1 MAKENF
7 TLKVHEFN
15 TVLRYFCGLLGDR
28 RKGKA
33 MVKTNPRTKLWFRA
47 RISYLSPTFME
58 NLPRFRENLPRFLRH
73 LRRFGSFH
81 RTKLGELPVLSP
93 IK

>member
-15 TVLRYFCGLLGDR
+15 TALRYFCVLLRNR

-58 NLPRFRENLPRFLRH
+58 KTPTFME
-73 LRRFGSFH
+73 
-81 RTKLGELPVLSP
+81 KSP
-93 IK
+93 TFFETSSTF

>member
-1 MAKENF
+1 MAEENF

-15 TVLRYFCGLLGDR
+15 TVLRYFCVLLGDR
-28 RKGKA
+28 CKGNA

-58 NLPRFRENLPRFLRH
+58 KSPMF
-73 LRRFGSFH
+73 FGKPPTFFETSSTF
-81 RTKLGELPVLSP
+81 
-93 IK
+93 

>member
-7 TLKVHEFN
+7 TLKVYEFN
-15 TVLRYFCGLLGDR
+15 TVLRYFCVLLGDR
-28 RKGKA
+28 RKGKT

-58 NLPRFRENLPRFLRH
+58 KSPMF
-73 LRRFGSFH
+73 FGKPPTFFETSSTF
-81 RTKLGELPVLSP
+81 
-93 IK
+93 